1 MRTVL
6 PWRWCRSRCEMKKR
20 IISIDCVK
28 KLKHLS
34 ADLIHFE
41 LEGGE
46 KAGARKVCDLEALN
60 CRCRCDAR
68 RGEKMLLMWHSR
80 LSYAMWR
87 ESFVAKSDKTLLKSE
102 TLSNTF
108 SITIRGSID
117 SLCKAVFNVAAALAS
132 SWNLNSKIPFPLFFP
147 I

>member
-1 MRTVL
+1 MCLVVARKHGGEWETK
-6 PWRWCRSRCEMKKR
+6 RSLIHVNLRYSRNISLGDESQIKPRQPGEANRVALTMMPLTLRNEKKR

-34 ADLIHFE
+34 ADLIHLE

-80 LSYAMWR
+80 LSYAM
-87 ESFVAKSDKTLLKSE
+87 
-102 TLSNTF
+102 
-108 SITIRGSID
+108 
-117 SLCKAVFNVAAALAS
+117 
-132 SWNLNSKIPFPLFFP
+132 
-147 I
+147 